1 MKSIW
6 WAILPGF
13 VVVGI
18 VVACIIQ
25 TEETTE
31 WKAVQQLQKDIHSS
45 MRFGVAEASEPN
57 NESEAE
63 KQKIEERR
71 VEKIFEYRDKLKS
84 LPEKLQKVARDQM
97 REMFVSRMEQ
107 RVDIVLALPPEQRD
121 AELDKQIDEWD
132 RRIAAWNKRRGQEN
146 KKQSGGGGGD
156 NAGGSGV
163 PQSAGND
170 KKKTDRRRGW
180 VNASKEQRDTW
191 RRELL
196 SRTTPQQRAKWHEY
210 RRLMDER
217 RKERGLSARSFN

>member
-18 VVACIIQ
+18 VVAWNIQ

-31 WKAVQQLQKDIHSS
+31 WKEVQQLQKDIHSS
-45 MRFGVAEASEPN
+45 MIFGVAEASEPN

>member
-1 MKSIW
+1 
-6 WAILPGF
+6 
-13 VVVGI
+13 
-18 VVACIIQ
+18 
-25 TEETTE
+25 
-31 WKAVQQLQKDIHSS
+31 
-45 MRFGVAEASEPN
+45 
-57 NESEAE
+57 
-63 KQKIEERR
+63 
-71 VEKIFEYRDKLKS
+71 
-84 LPEKLQKVARDQM
+84 M